1 MKYWIVFFLCSLLT
15 ACATGPGLQAPEALL
30 RDDLFAAPAEK
41 PRADTI
47 FAVSPAMK
55 RYLNEDI
62 ASHLRAKGRTHGL
75 IDALYTPGQ
84 LKLEYDSSLTRTA
97 AEAFDARSGNCLSLV
112 IMTAAFAREM
122 GLPVHFQGVYVDEV
136 WARVGGILFANG
148 HVNLTLG
155 ELRSHTRVKP
165 GENVPLTV
173 DFILP
178 ELGSTPRSWALSEE
192 TIIAMYFN
200 NRAAEAM
207 AEGDLNQAYWFTR
220 EAIRQ
225 DPKYLAAQNTLGV
238 VYRRH
243 GNLREAEMV
252 LNNVLAREPGN
263 INSLSNLA
271 VVLKDEGRT
280 AEALALN
287 DRIEKMRPFPPFHF
301 FDLGMLAMRERNFA
315 KARDLFAKEV
325 ARAAYNDEFH
335 FWLGAAYMG
344 LGEHELAR
352 KHIMLAMEN
361 SLTRRDHDL
370 YASKLAKIR
379 SEHRS

>member
-1 MKYWIVFFLCSLLT
+1 MKHWIALLLCSLLA
-15 ACATGPGLQAPEALL
+15 ACATSPGLQPPDQLL

-41 PRADTI
+41 PRAETI

-55 RYLNEDI
+55 RYLEKDI
-62 ASHLRAKGRTHGL
+62 ASQLHAKGRIHGL

-84 LKLEYDSSLTRTA
+84 LKLDYDSSITRTA
-97 AEAFDARSGNCLSLV
+97 AEAFDAKSGNCLSLV
-112 IMTAAFAREM
+112 IMTAAFAREV
-122 GLPVHFQGVYVDEV
+122 GLPVRFQGVYVDEV
-136 WARVGGILFANG
+136 WARIGGILFANG

-155 ELRSHTRVKP
+155 ELRSHTRVKT

-173 DFILP
+173 DFFLP
-178 ELGSTPRSWALSEE
+178 ELGAQPRSWPLGEE

-220 EAIRQ
+220 EAIRH

-243 GNLREAEMV
+243 GNFREAETV
-252 LNNVLAREPGN
+252 FNNVLAREPGN
-263 INSLSNLA
+263 INSMSNLA
-271 VVLKDEGRT
+271 VVLKDQGRV

-287 DRIEKMRPFPPFHF
+287 DTLERLRPFPPFHF
-301 FDLGMLAMRERNFA
+301 FDLGMAAMRERDFA
-315 KARDLFAKEV
+315 KARDLFKKEV

-344 LGEHELAR
+344 LGEHDMAR

-361 SLTRRDHDL
+361 SLTKRDHDL

-379 SEHRS
+379 ADRRS

>member
-1 MKYWIVFFLCSLLT
+1 MKHWIVVFLCSLLA
-15 ACATGPGLQAPEALL
+15 ACATGPGLQSPEALL
-30 RDDLFAAPAEK
+30 RDDLFATPRERPSAEQ
-41 PRADTI
+41 I

-55 RYLNEDI
+55 RYLNQDI
-62 ASHLRAKGRTHGL
+62 AGQMHAKGRIHGL

-84 LKLEYDSSLTRTA
+84 LKLEYDSSMTRTA
-97 AEAFDARSGNCLSLV
+97 AEAFDAKSGNCLSLV

-122 GLPVHFQGVYVDEV
+122 GLPVRFQGVYVDEV
-136 WARVGGILFANG
+136 WARIGGILFANG

-155 ELRSHTRVKP
+155 ELRSHSRVKT
-165 GENVPLTV
+165 GESVPLTV
-173 DFILP
+173 DFFLP
-178 ELGSTPRSWALSEE
+178 ELSGQPRTWPLSEE

-207 AEGDLNQAYWFTR
+207 SQGDLNQAYWFTR

-243 GNLREAEMV
+243 GNLREAEAV

-263 INSLSNLA
+263 INSLSNMA
-271 VVLKDEGRT
+271 VVLKDQGRQ
-280 AEALALN
+280 AEAVALN
-287 DRIEKMRPFPPFHF
+287 ERIEKMRPYPPFHF
-301 FDLGMLAMRERNFA
+301 FDLGMTAMRERNYA
-315 KARDLFAKEV
+315 RARDLFAKEV
-325 ARAAYNDEFH
+325 ERAAYNDEFH

-344 LGEHELAR
+344 LGEAEQAR

-361 SLTRRDHDL
+361 SLTKRDHDL

-379 SEHRS
+379 SDHRS